1 MASSTSRVVGVW
13 FTVALGVLM
22 TLIGVTLIVGGA
34 WLLFLGGSA

>member
-34 WLLFLGGSA
+34 WLFLGGSA